1 MPFNIDWGLLGA
13 ITFLV
18 GYIAALVWRVNH

>member
-1 MPFNIDWGLLGA
+1 MPFTIDWSLVGA